1 MLHTLC
7 NIRFSNMI
15 YANLIHTENIWGE
28 SVSLDMLHV
37 TSTLS
42 LMKDEACSKL

>member
-1 MLHTLC
+1 
-7 NIRFSNMI
+7 MI

-37 TSTLS
+37 TYTSSIT
-42 LMKDEACSKL
+42 KDEACSKL